1 VAAFA
6 NWGYTTG
13 DPAASEGER
22 FLAGLNALGRLL
34 AVGSEWAAY
43 ATLVPTGGARKTAR
57 AAADEASEHLG
68 RQGARQAS
76 RELKPVVIG
85 ENMER
90 VRAYA
95 RRIGAET
102 IDDWLAGR
110 KWTLELNEAWI
121 RQMMREG
128 RRVID
133 IGPDFWARY
142 HGTRQI
148 SRLLQRHAYALER
161 YLLRQYSNYTKEFR
175 RFNRTSGG
183 VQGLQM
189 PGLPPEPHIFP

>member
-6 NWGYTTG
+6 HWGYTVG

-22 FLAGLNALGRLL
+22 FLAGLHALGRLL
-34 AVGSEWAAY
+34 AVGSEWGSYVAP
-43 ATLVPTGGARKTAR
+43 VGGAAGRGLAR
-57 AAADEASEHLG
+57 EVAEEASETIG
-68 RQGARQAS
+68 KQFARQAS

-85 ENMER
+85 ENMQR
-90 VRAYA
+90 VKAYA

-133 IGPDFWARY
+133 IGPDFARRADTGKVSQVY
-142 HGTRQI
+142 GLER
-148 SRLLQRHAYALER
+148 RLLKGYPYYER
-161 YLLRQYSNYTKEFR
+161 QFLRWRKLRGGNPDVDIHEAWYYILDEF
-175 RFNRTSGG
+175 
-183 VQGLQM
+183 
-189 PGLPPEPHIFP
+189 